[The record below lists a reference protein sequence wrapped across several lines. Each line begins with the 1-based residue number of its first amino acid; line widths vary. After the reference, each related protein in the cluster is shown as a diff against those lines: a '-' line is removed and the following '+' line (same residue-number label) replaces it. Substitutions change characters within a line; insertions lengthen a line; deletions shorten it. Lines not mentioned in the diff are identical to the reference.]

1 MIRRFFVAISKGSTN
16 SIHLKL
22 TPMNNTKLLIP
33 LAGIAALTAFTSC
46 DKPSSEANTAESTAV
61 LRFSAIP
68 DEDTT
73 AQAERFQP
81 LANYLSKALEVKVE
95 FVASPNYGASVQK
108 FRGGDIQ
115 LAWFGG
121 VTGVQARQAVEG
133 ATAIVAGEADLSFK
147 SYFIAHN
154 STGLQKSVEFPKQI
168 GELKFTYGS
177 QNSTSGCIMPTHFLM
192 QASQQSPQD
201 FFKQEFGFSGSH
213 DKTLELVANGTFQAG
228 ALNFKTYEK
237 AVAAGKVDPASCV
250 VIWETPTYADYNM
263 TAHPIL
269 DQQFGEGFIQK
280 LQSAL
285 VNCDDPAAL
294 ESLKRAKLVAVEN
307 ATFEGIASVMEK
319 VNFK

>member
-1 MIRRFFVAISKGSTN
+1 MKS
-16 SIHLKL
+16 
-22 TPMNNTKLLIP
+22 KLLLSITG
-33 LAGIAALTAFTSC
+33 AAAIASFSACNKPAEDAAASTS
-46 DKPSSEANTAESTAV
+46 ENTPV

-73 AQAERFQP
+73 AQAQRFQP
-81 LANYLSKALEVKVE
+81 LADYLSKALEVQVE

-108 FRGGDIQ
+108 FSGGDIQ

-121 VTGVQARQAVEG
+121 VTGVQARQAVDG
-133 ATAIVAGEADLSFK
+133 AQAIVAGSADLNFK

-154 STGLQKSVEFPKQI
+154 STGLQKSDTFPSDISK
-168 GELKFTYGS
+168 LKFTYGS

-192 QASQQSPQD
+192 EASGQSPQA
-201 FFKQEFGFSGSH
+201 FFTQEFGFSGSH

-263 TAHPIL
+263 TAHPVL
-269 DQQFGEGFIQK
+269 NEQFGEGFIKK
-280 LQSAL
+280 LQQAL
-285 VNCDDPAAL
+285 INCDDQAAL
-294 ESLKRAKLVAVEN
+294 NALKRAQLVPVEN
-307 ATFEGIASVMEK
+307 ATFDGIASVMEK
-319 VNFK
+319 VSFK

>member
-1 MIRRFFVAISKGSTN
+1 
-16 SIHLKL
+16 
-22 TPMNNTKLLIP
+22 MNMTKLLTP
-33 LAGIAALTAFTSC
+33 LAGIAVLSALPSC
-46 DKPSSEANTAESTAV
+46 DTQPNESSAAESTAV

-81 LANYLSKALEVKVE
+81 LADYLSKALGVKAE

-108 FRGGDIQ
+108 FSGGDIQ

-121 VTGVQARQAVEG
+121 VTGVQARQAVSG

-154 STGLQKSVEFPKQI
+154 STGLQKSTEFPQQV
-168 GELKFTYGS
+168 GDLKFTYGS
-177 QNSTSGCIMPTHFLM
+177 QNSTSGCIMPTHFIM
-192 QASQQSPQD
+192 QASGQSPQD

-237 AVAAGKVDPASCV
+237 AVAAGKIDPASCV

-263 TAHPIL
+263 TAHPVL
-269 DQQFGEGFIQK
+269 DEQFGEGFIQK
-280 LQSAL
+280 LQAVL

-294 ESLKRAKLVAVEN
+294 ESLKRTKLVAVEN
-307 ATFEGIASVMEK
+307 DTFEGIASVMEK